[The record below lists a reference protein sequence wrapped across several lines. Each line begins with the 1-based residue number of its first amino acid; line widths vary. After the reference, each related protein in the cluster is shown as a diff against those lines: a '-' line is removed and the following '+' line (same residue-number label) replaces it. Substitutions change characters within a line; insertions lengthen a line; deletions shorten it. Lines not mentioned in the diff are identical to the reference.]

1 MERHDYEPSAGA
13 PIRGLVTDRPHSAR
27 VWNYWLGGKD
37 CYQVDRELG
46 DKVARLVPGIVDSAR
61 ADREFLNRSVCYLGE
76 QKGIRQYL
84 DIGTGLPTME
94 NTHEVAQQV
103 APESRIVYVDHD
115 PMVLSHA
122 RALLTSA
129 PEGVTDYLD
138 ADLRSPEKILEAAA
152 EILDFSRPIAV
163 MLLAV
168 MHLVVDDEEA
178 YEIVRRLVAA
188 MPSGS
193 HLVLTHACTDAES
206 TQTAVRA
213 YNESGIPTPIKGR
226 SQSDIAD
233 FFAGLELVEPGVVC
247 CPQWR
252 PNPSSW
258 GISRRGV
265 MTYCGVAMKR

>member
-1 MERHDYEPSAGA
+1 MERQDYDPSADS
-13 PIRGLVTDRPHSAR
+13 PVRGLVTDRPHSAR

-61 ADREFLNRSVCYLGE
+61 ADRDFLNRSVRYLGE

-84 DIGTGLPTME
+84 DVGTGLPTME

-129 PEGVTDYLD
+129 PEGVTDYID
-138 ADLRSPEKILEAAA
+138 ADLRAPEKILAAAA
-152 EILDFSRPIAV
+152 EILDFSKPV
-163 MLLAV
+163 GLMLLAV
-168 MHLVVDDEEA
+168 MHLVVDDDEA
-178 YEIVRRLVAA
+178 YAIVRRLMADL
-188 MPSGS
+188 PSGS
-193 HLVLTHACTDAES
+193 HLVLTHACTDAAT

-226 SQSDIAD
+226 SRSEIAE
-233 FFAGLELVEPGVVC
+233 FFAGLELAEPGVVC

-252 PNPSSW
+252 PNPSAW
-258 GISRRGV
+258 GISREV
-265 MTYCGVAMKR
+265 MTYCGVAVKR

>member
-1 MERHDYEPSAGA
+1 MERQDYGPSAGS

-37 CYQVDRELG
+37 HYQVDRALG
-46 DKVARLVPGIVDSAR
+46 DKVARLVPGIVASAR
-61 ADREFLNRSVCYLGE
+61 ADREFLNRSVRYLGE

-84 DIGTGLPTME
+84 DIGTGLPTMD
-94 NTHEVAQQV
+94 NTHEVAQRV

-129 PEGVTDYLD
+129 PEGVTDYID
-138 ADLRSPEKILEAAA
+138 ADLRAPDKILEAAA
-152 EILDFSRPIAV
+152 GILDFSRPIGL

-178 YEIVRRLVAA
+178 HEIVRRLMAG
-188 MPSGS
+188 MPPGS
-193 HLVLTHACTDAES
+193 HLVLTHACTDAEA
-206 TQTAVRA
+206 TQTAVQA

-226 SQSDIAD
+226 SQSEIAE
-233 FFAGLELVEPGVVC
+233 FFNGLEVVEPGVVS

-252 PNPSSW
+252 PDSSSL
-258 GISRRGV
+258 GISREV
-265 MTYCGVAMKR
+265 MTYCGVARKR

>member
-1 MERHDYEPSAGA
+1 MERHDYDPSAGS

-61 ADREFLNRSVCYLGE
+61 ADRNFLNRSVRYLGE

-84 DIGTGLPTME
+84 DVGTGLPTME

-129 PEGVTDYLD
+129 PEGVTDYID
-138 ADLRSPEKILEAAA
+138 ADLRAPEKILAAAA
-152 EILDFSRPIAV
+152 EILDFSKPV
-163 MLLAV
+163 GLMLLAV
-168 MHLVVDDEEA
+168 MHLVVDDDDA
-178 YEIVRRLVAA
+178 YAIVRRLMADL
-188 MPSGS
+188 PSGS
-193 HLVLTHACTDAES
+193 HLVLTHACTDAET

-226 SQSDIAD
+226 SRSEIAE
-233 FFAGLELVEPGVVC
+233 FFAGLELAEPGVVC

-252 PNPSSW
+252 PNPRAW
-258 GISRRGV
+258 GISREV
-265 MTYCGVAMKR
+265 MTYCGVAVKR

>member
-1 MERHDYEPSAGA
+1 MERQDYGPSAGS

-37 CYQVDRELG
+37 HYQV
-46 DKVARLVPGIVDSAR
+46 
-61 ADREFLNRSVCYLGE
+61 DREFLNRSVRYLGE

-84 DIGTGLPTME
+84 DIGTGLPTMD
-94 NTHEVAQQV
+94 NTHEVAQRV
-103 APESRIVYVDHD
+103 APQSRIVYVDHD

-138 ADLRSPEKILEAAA
+138 ADLRAPEKILGAAA
-152 EILDFSRPIAV
+152 EILDFSRPIGL

-178 YEIVRRLVAA
+178 YEIVRRLIADL
-188 MPSGS
+188 PSGS
-193 HLVLTHACTDAES
+193 HLVLTHACTDAET
-206 TQTAVRA
+206 TQTAVQA
-213 YNESGIPTPIKGR
+213 YNESGVPTPIKGR
-226 SQSDIAD
+226 SRSEIAE
-233 FFAGLELVEPGVVC
+233 FFNGLELVEPGVVS

-252 PNPSSW
+252 SNPSSR
-258 GISRRGV
+258 GISREV
-265 MTYCGVAMKR
+265 MTYCGVAIKR

>member
-1 MERHDYEPSAGA
+1 MERQDFGPSAGS
-13 PIRGLVTDRPHSAR
+13 PVRGLVTDRPHSAR

-37 CYQVDRELG
+37 NYQVDRALG
-46 DKVARLVPGIVDSAR
+46 DKVAKLVPGIVASAR
-61 ADREFLNRSVCYLGE
+61 ADREFLDRSVRHLGE
-76 QKGIRQYL
+76 QKGIRQFL
-84 DIGTGLPTME
+84 DIGTGLPTMD
-94 NTHEVAQQV
+94 NTHEVAQRI

-129 PEGVTDYLD
+129 PEGVTDYID
-138 ADLRSPEKILEAAA
+138 ADLRATEKILEAAA
-152 EILDFSRPIAV
+152 EILDFSRPIGV

-168 MHLVVDDEEA
+168 MHLVVEDDEA
-178 YEIVRRLVAA
+178 YEIVRRLMAD

-193 HLVLTHACTDAES
+193 HLVLTHACTSAET

-226 SQSDIAD
+226 SRSEIAG
-233 FFAGLELVEPGVVC
+233 FFEGLELVEPGVVT

-252 PNPSSW
+252 PAASSW
-258 GISRRGV
+258 GPPREV
-265 MTYCGVAMKR
+265 MTYGGVAMKR